1 MWVKNLSI
9 ENFRNFNRLDVELD
23 NGVNVVYG
31 DNANGKTNL
40 IEAIHF
46 CAVGSSQRAGHDKE
60 LIRFGEAE
68 AHLQAVVESDIFAK
82 SFQRRIDVH
91 IFKEGRRKGIA
102 IDHIPIKKRSE
113 LFGILHVVIFTPED
127 LRIVKAGPSER
138 RAFVDLEL
146 CQLNAVYYHTLRQYH
161 QALKQRNNLLKA
173 IAKNR
178 DLLSTL
184 EVWDDP
190 LCRNGIQIMEHR
202 ASFIEEVGQIAA
214 DIHKDITDGKEDLV
228 INYRPQVVGDYEDK
242 LKRSIERDL
251 AMGSTSYGIHKD
263 DVAFSINGNDVR
275 IYGSQGQQRTC
286 ALSIKLA
293 EIEIIK
299 KRTGHT
305 PVLLLDDVLS
315 ELDESR
321 QEFLFKH
328 IEGLQTVL
336 TCTGIEDVLKRTNG
350 NVMKMEKGILAAKN
364 IQK

>member
-9 ENFRNFNRLDVELD
+9 ENFRNFNRLDVALE
-23 NGVNVVYG
+23 NSVNIVYG

-46 CAVGSSQRAGHDKE
+46 CAVGSSQRAGHDRE
-60 LIRFGEAE
+60 LIRFGEEE
-68 AHLQAVVESDIFAK
+68 AHLQAVVDHFDISA
-82 SFQRRIDVH
+82 QRCIDVH
-91 IFKEGRRKGIA
+91 LFKEGRRKGIA
-102 IDHIPIKKRSE
+102 IDHMPIKKRSE

-127 LRIVKAGPSER
+127 LRMVKAGPSER
-138 RAFVDLEL
+138 RVFVDLEL
-146 CQLNAVYYHTLRQYH
+146 CQLSPVYYHVLRQYH

-178 DLLSTL
+178 NLLSTL

-190 LCRNGIQIMEHR
+190 LYRNGTQIMENR
-202 ASFIEEVGQIAA
+202 ASFIEEIGNIAA
-214 DIHKDITDGKEDLV
+214 DIHSNITGGKEALT
-228 INYRPQVVGDYEDK
+228 ITYRPQIVGEYKER
-242 LKRSIERDL
+242 LKRSVERDL
-251 AMGSTSYGIHKD
+251 IIGSTSCGIHKD
-263 DVAFSINGNDVR
+263 DVAFSINDKDVR
-275 IYGSQGQQRTC
+275 VYGSQGQQRTC

-321 QEFLFKH
+321 QGFLFKH

-336 TCTGIEDVLKRTNG
+336 TCTGVEDVLKRTTG
-350 NVMKMEKGILAAKN
+350 NVMKMEKGILSERNK
-364 IQK
+364 

>member
-1 MWVKNLSI
+1 MWVRSLSI
-9 ENFRNFNRLDVELD
+9 ENFRNFTRLDVELA
-23 NGVNVVYG
+23 NSVNIVYG

-46 CAVGSSQRAGHDKE
+46 CAVGSSQRAGHDRE
-60 LIRFGEAE
+60 LIRFGEEE
-68 AHLQAVVESDIFAK
+68 AHMQAVVDHSDK
-82 SFQRRIDVH
+82 SAQRRIDVH
-91 IFKEGRRKGIA
+91 LFKEGRRKGIA
-102 IDHIPIKKRSE
+102 IDHMPIKKRSE

-127 LRIVKAGPSER
+127 LRMVKAGPSER

-146 CQLNAVYYHTLRQYH
+146 CQLSAVYYHALRQYH

-190 LCRNGIQIMEHR
+190 LCRNGTHIMEHR
-202 ASFIEEVGQIAA
+202 ASFIEEIGNIAA
-214 DIHKDITDGKEDLV
+214 DIHKDITGGKEELTV
-228 INYRPQVVGDYEDK
+228 TYRPQVVGEYEER
-242 LKRSIERDL
+242 LKRSVERDL
-251 AMGSTSYGIHKD
+251 IIGSTSCGIHKD
-263 DVAFSINGNDVR
+263 DISFSINDKDVR
-275 IYGSQGQQRTC
+275 VYGSQGQQRTC

-321 QEFLFKH
+321 QGFLFKH

-336 TCTGIEDVLKRTNG
+336 TCTGVEDVLRRTTG
-350 NVMKMEKGILAAKN
+350 NVMKMEKGMISR
-364 IQK
+364 

>member
-9 ENFRNFNRLDVELD
+9 ENFRNFNRIDVELE
-23 NGVNVVYG
+23 NGVNIVYG

-46 CAVGSSQRAGHDKE
+46 CAVGSSQRAGHDRE
-60 LIRFGEAE
+60 LIHFGEEE
-68 AHLQAVVESDIFAK
+68 AHLQAVVDDLGK
-82 SFQRRIDVH
+82 SGQRRIDVH
-91 IFKEGRRKGIA
+91 LFKEGRRKGIA
-102 IDHIPIKKRSE
+102 IDHMPIKKRSE

-127 LRIVKAGPSER
+127 LRMVKAGPSER
-138 RAFVDLEL
+138 RAFIDLEL
-146 CQLNAVYYHTLRQYH
+146 CQLSAVYYHALRQYH

-190 LCRNGIQIMEHR
+190 LCRNGRQIMEHR
-202 ASFIEEVGQIAA
+202 ASFIEEIGQIAA
-214 DIHKDITDGKEDLV
+214 EIHKDIAGGRDDLV
-228 INYRPQVVGDYEDK
+228 VSYRPQVIGDYEER
-242 LKRSIERDL
+242 LKRSVERDL
-251 AMGSTSYGIHKD
+251 IIGSTSCGIHKD
-263 DVAFSINGNDVR
+263 DVAFSINDKDVR
-275 IYGSQGQQRTC
+275 VYGSQGQQRTC

-321 QEFLFKH
+321 QGFLFKH

-336 TCTGIEDVLKRTNG
+336 TCTGIEDVLKRIKG
-350 NVMKMEKGILAAKN
+350 NVMKMEKGMI
-364 IQK
+364 IR